1 MNNSKIKLLKN
12 IHFRGDLNGT
22 YQASPI
28 VNTNNDSKIS
38 LIETTISKTEI
49 CSELDFFNQNQNIL
63 EYTKVEDVTIKLAD
77 NKDLQDY
84 RFVEDIT
91 NLKICDVSLSDQI
104 KDGTQTF
111 GVIQGNAMFTLKKEE
126 ELKIDKFKTNDNKFK
141 DEENKILAKRNLISK
156 EEINKELKLLQV
168 KFQKYRKEKS
178 KEIDELKVKRN
189 KNIINFLN
197 LINPI
202 IEKYMADNSIYIL
215 LDKKNIFIASKDYDI
230 TNNLIELIDNQIK
243 TIEIK

>member
-1 MNNSKIKLLKN
+1 MSLLKN
-12 IHFRGDLNGT
+12 FFYI
-22 YQASPI
+22 
-28 VNTNNDSKIS
+28 
-38 LIETTISKTEI
+38 LI
-49 CSELDFFNQNQNIL
+49 FFL
-63 EYTKVEDVTIKLAD
+63 LS
-77 NKDLQDY
+77 
-84 RFVEDIT
+84 T
-91 NLKICDVSLSDQI
+91 NLLKAEDKVSYIDIDYVLTNTLAG
-104 KDGTQTF
+104 KKLL
-111 GVIQGNAMFTLKKEE
+111 NTLKKEE

-202 IEKYMADNSIYIL
+202 IEKYMAENSIYIL